1 MFVLVE
7 MVDTVRTP
15 PWQFERKLNDSIA
28 EELNKK
34 LANKVVY
41 NVGLCICLFDITKLE
56 DAYVFPGDGAS
67 HTKVHFRYVV
77 FHPFLDEILIGKIK
91 GCSPEGVHE
100 SLQQPAKFDEAEQVW
115 VWEYETEE
123 GAHDLYM
130 DTGEEI
136 RFRVVDESFVD
147 TSPSGPSS
155 AEATAS
161 SEELPKKEAPY
172 TLVVRDPSVSR
183 AWAFFPGGPAA
194 SPGLDSGLVRRPHPS
209 PPGGAMT
216 TACAQG
222 SWRAG
227 AESALPACLLPH
239 HPGLGPLPK
248 VLLSVTTKT
257 VFNKQWQHQLGN
269 HCLNGHQVTN
279 LPHLGQH
286 VLPLPN
292 SLAETAPPQTAGL
305 GGCVIQA
312 ASDRALSRLSLVA
325 P

>member
-7 MVDTVRTP
+7 MVDTVRIP

-34 LANKVVY
+34 LANKSSSPAGVLYLRQCPSAFKMGIPAPWRWGGRSQERLLGELGLRVTGRVHGRTQVVY

-91 GCSPEGVHE
+91 GCSPEGVHVSLGFFDDILIPPE

-130 DTGEEI
+130 DIGEEV

-147 TSPSGPSS
+147 TSPTGPSS
-155 AEATAS
+155 AEAASS

-172 TLVVRDPSVSR
+172 TL
-183 AWAFFPGGPAA
+183 
-194 SPGLDSGLVRRPHPS
+194 
-209 PPGGAMT
+209 M
-216 TACAQG
+216 G
-222 SWRAG
+222 SIS
-227 AESALPACLLPH
+227 E
-239 HPGLGPLPK
+239 PGLG
-248 VLLSVTTKT
+248 LLSWWT
-257 VFNKQWQHQLGN
+257 
-269 HCLNGHQVTN
+269 
-279 LPHLGQH
+279 
-286 VLPLPN
+286 
-292 SLAETAPPQTAGL
+292 S
-305 GGCVIQA
+305 
-312 ASDRALSRLSLVA
+312 S
-325 P
+325 

>member
-7 MVDTVRTP
+7 MVDTVRIP

-91 GCSPEGVHE
+91 GCSPEGVHVSLGFFDDILIPPE

-147 TSPSGPSS
+147 TSPTGPSS
-155 AEATAS
+155 AEATSS

-172 TLVVRDPSVSR
+172 TLVLRVGAAVLRQGHPVRPWRLGLPVTRISWQDLAHVRHWPAGIHQR
-183 AWAFFPGGPAA
+183 AGPGP
-194 SPGLDSGLVRRPHPS
+194 PVLVDQQLARGRRRPR
-209 PPGGAMT
+209 PPD
-216 TACAQG
+216 C
-222 SWRAG
+222 
-227 AESALPACLLPH
+227 
-239 HPGLGPLPK
+239 
-248 VLLSVTTKT
+248 
-257 VFNKQWQHQLGN
+257 
-269 HCLNGHQVTN
+269 
-279 LPHLGQH
+279 
-286 VLPLPN
+286 
-292 SLAETAPPQTAGL
+292 
-305 GGCVIQA
+305 
-312 ASDRALSRLSLVA
+312 
-325 P
+325 